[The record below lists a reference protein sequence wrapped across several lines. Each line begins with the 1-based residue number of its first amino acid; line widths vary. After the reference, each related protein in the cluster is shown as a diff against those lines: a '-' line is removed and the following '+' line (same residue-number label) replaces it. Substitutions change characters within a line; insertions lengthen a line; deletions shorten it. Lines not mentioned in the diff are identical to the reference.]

1 MHISQLASRV
11 KEVGGG
17 GGYQMMPSAAPT
29 CHRGREIAQASKNS
43 VNFVILPHC
52 CVYSHSIELILV
64 VIQSVATVIVCS
76 ILSTHKIF
84 FEQKIMHKNKNKNVA
99 ILLSH

>member
-1 MHISQLASRV
+1 
-11 KEVGGG
+11 
-17 GGYQMMPSAAPT
+17 MMPSAAPT

-43 VNFVILPHC
+43 VNSVIICTLPHC

-76 ILSTHKIF
+76 ILSIRNDF
-84 FEQKIMHKNKNKNVA
+84 LAKIMQKNKNKKFGHTDYFYSI
-99 ILLSH
+99 ILVTLIFQKM